1 MGVEGVI
8 EKWERERE
16 REGARAWGKGKLGE
30 REWGFA
36 EEGLHMLITR
46 KQTRKK
52 RERKKS
58 RRMRR

>member
-52 RERKKS
+52 REKEE
-58 RRMRR
+58 